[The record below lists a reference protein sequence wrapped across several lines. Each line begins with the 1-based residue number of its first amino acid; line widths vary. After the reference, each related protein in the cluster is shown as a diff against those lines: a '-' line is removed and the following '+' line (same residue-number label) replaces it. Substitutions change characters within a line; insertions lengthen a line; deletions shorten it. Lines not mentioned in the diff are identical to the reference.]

1 MRGIALKDIQWVATI
16 EYEKYQDS
24 ELIFSVVDFPTILL
38 AIANVHSHVADH
50 YPYEIISLKQQ
61 IVKFDNNI

>member
-16 EYEKYQDS
+16 EYKEYQDS
-24 ELIFSVVDFPTILL
+24 VLVFSAVVFPTILL
-38 AIANVHSHVADH
+38 AIANVHSHVAER